1 MSTTF
6 IVEASIAERLGTA
19 TTALRVVPRRRRSRW
34 GVRRGQ
40 WQELSSADALDTLV
54 DAPDT
59 PIVLSRPAHADPGA
73 AKLRLLA
80 HVVNV
85 DVLYLPEDVDDAA
98 WSVAIA
104 TRLADADRHHL
115 LRALGVVC
123 CGPSAF
129 YGVPTRPWG
138 AAERLVPAVRPVT
151 LARWASCAWEPCAW
165 CTGGGPDGDQCRR
178 CGMMIQAVPIAGDVA

>member
-34 GVRRGQ
+34 GLRRGQ
-40 WQELSSADALDTLV
+40 WQELSPADALDTMV
-54 DAPDT
+54 DAPAT
-59 PIVLSRPAHADPGA
+59 PIVLSRSAHADPGA
-73 AKLRLLA
+73 AKLRSLA
-80 HVVNV
+80 HLVNV
-85 DVLYLPEDVDDAA
+85 DVLYLPDDVDDAA

-104 TRLADADRHHL
+104 TRLADADRPHL

-123 CGPSAF
+123 CGPRAF
-129 YGVPTRPWG
+129 VGVPTRPWG

-151 LARWASCAWEPCAW
+151 LARWASCAWESCAW
-165 CTGGGPDGDQCRR
+165 CTGGGAPGDQCRR
-178 CGMMIQAVPIAGDVA
+178 CGMMILAATIDGDAA